1 MELIRPGEMQVLS
14 NPGVESRQLL
24 NPANSASERLTMTR
38 VVIEPGAEQGRHA
51 HDGSE
56 QVWVALS
63 GRGTLLLKDGGT
75 QDFAAGVVARFEAGD
90 VHGLRND
97 SDAPFE
103 YLSVT
108 SPPIDFGYA
117 YKDRA

>member
-1 MELIRPGEMQVLS
+1 ML
-14 NPGVESRQLL
+14 NPG
-24 NPANSASERLTMTR
+24 NSAAARVTITR
-38 VVIEPGAEQGRHA
+38 VTVAPGAQQARHA
-51 HDGSE
+51 HQSSE
-56 QVWVALS
+56 QVWVAL
-63 GRGTLLLKDGGT
+63 RGKGKLLLKDGGT